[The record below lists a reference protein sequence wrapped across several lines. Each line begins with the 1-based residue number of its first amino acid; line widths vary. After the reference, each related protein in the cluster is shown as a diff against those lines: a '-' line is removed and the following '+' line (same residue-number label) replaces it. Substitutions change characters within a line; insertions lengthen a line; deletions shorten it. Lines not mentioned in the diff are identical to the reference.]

1 MLEEYVIVVSLGRLS
16 ERALLGTSE
25 IQEDEL
31 KGMREG
37 ERGSADSEQDSI
49 ISVGMLADCSSHV
62 IYNIVTL

>member
-1 MLEEYVIVVSLGRLS
+1 MLEEYVIVVSLGRRS

-37 ERGSADSEQDSI
+37 ERGSADSEQDS
-49 ISVGMLADCSSHV
+49 VGMLADCSSHV